1 MESTFNRYI
10 WKHTSKQQLWIM
22 GVVLVSMIPYYF
34 AFDLPKMLI
43 NGPIQGGGF
52 EEAGATQP
60 FLPGLFSGIQLDRI
74 DTLVALSMMF
84 LGLVIINGV
93 FKYYINTYK
102 GLLGERLLRRIRY
115 DLLDRIL
122 RFLPIEFRRIKGGEI
137 ASMVKDEVEPLGGFT
152 AEAYVQPLLL
162 GGQAITALIFI
173 IVQNVWL
180 GLLAFFMAA
189 IQMVFIPRLRQR
201 LLLLGRERQIAARQL
216 SGRVTEIVEGI
227 ETIHAFD
234 TSNYERADI
243 ASRLATL
250 FRIRF
255 QIYSWKYKIKF
266 LNNFLAQITPFL
278 FYLLGGYLAI
288 TGSLDVGQLVA
299 VIAAYK
305 ELPGPLKALIDW
317 DLAKQDVEV
326 KYEQLL
332 EQFDVDELIAPEVQ
346 ALTTHNNAAPISALS
361 AQNVTVE
368 DQSGSITLE
377 NISTTVLAGET
388 VAIVG
393 DANSGANILAEV
405 FGGKTLPAQGK
416 LLADKVNLSSLPE
429 SVSGRNI
436 SYITADTYFF
446 YGSVQENLLYGLK
459 HSPLNEVEY
468 IGPDAIKRKWE
479 LIEAKRTANPV
490 LDLNS
495 NWIDHDLVT
504 GLNKD
509 TSLVDAMRQVLR
521 AVNFSDDVFDFALHS
536 KITSEIDPDF
546 AKQIVSLRLSIQ
558 EELKA
563 KDLSELIIPF
573 DIDSFNRQATV
584 IENILFGILTDPE
597 DSKRYVGVNTYLHNM
612 LTETGLDAHLVTM
625 GMRIAETF
633 NELFLDLP
641 EDHPHFDQFDLIDS
655 SLMPEYRDM
664 HQRCAGKELHAI
676 SAADRLVWINLSF
689 KYSEP
694 QYRFGLLDEEL
705 MQEIVT
711 IRKKLHRNM
720 PDELKLGIEVYD
732 SSNFLS
738 SANMLDN
745 IVFGKVDRK
754 IKNGEQKLRDVV
766 APLMNQQ
773 PGLYNNIYSIGLD
786 YNVGPSGR
794 RLSPVQRQKLNMA
807 RALMRKSDFYIF
819 NRPVSG
825 LDHKQQGEIIEKTLA
840 LFEAEG
846 RTPGIIWA
854 LASES
859 NSTYFQ
865 RTIKFVGK
873 EMSKENESLDV
884 V

>member
-1 MESTFNRYI
+1 MC
-10 WKHTSKQQLWIM
+10 
-22 GVVLVSMIPYYF
+22 VVLVSMIPYYF

-52 EEAGATQP
+52 EEAGATQA
-60 FLPGLFSGIQLDRI
+60 FLPGIFSDIQLDRI
-74 DTLVALSMMF
+74 DTLVSLSMMF
-84 LGLVIINGV
+84 LGLVIINGL
-93 FKYYINTYK
+93 FKYYVNTYK

-122 RFLPIEFRRIKGGEI
+122 RFLPVEFRRIKGGEI

-162 GGQAITALIFI
+162 GGQAITALVFIF
-173 IVQNVWL
+173 VQNIWL
-180 GLLAFFMAA
+180 GLLAFFMAS

-201 LLLLGRERQIAARQL
+201 LLLLGRERQIASRQL
-216 SGRVTEIVEGI
+216 AGRVTEIVEGI

-234 TSNYERADI
+234 TSNFERADI

-288 TGSLDVGQLVA
+288 SGSLDVGQLVA

-332 EQFDVDELIAPEVQ
+332 EQFNVDELLDPDVQ
-346 ALTTHNNAAPISALS
+346 AVTTHSDAEPITVMTAT
-361 AQNVTVE
+361 NVTVE
-368 DQSGSITLE
+368 DHGGSIILE
-377 NISTTVLAGET
+377 NISVTVLAGES

-393 DANSGANILAEV
+393 DANSGANVLAEL
-405 FGGKTLPAQGK
+405 FGGKILPAQGK
-416 LLADKVNLSSLPE
+416 LLAGKEYLASLPE
-429 SVSGRNI
+429 SVSGRNL
-436 SYITADTYFF
+436 SYVSADTYFF
-446 YGSVQENLLYGLK
+446 YGTVQENLLYGLK
-459 HSPLNEVEY
+459 HSPLDAVEY
-468 IGPDAIKRKWE
+468 TGAEAVTRKWE
-479 LIEAKRTANPV
+479 LLEAKRTANPV

-495 NWIDHDLVT
+495 NWIDHEQVT
-504 GLNKD
+504 GLNSD

-521 AVNFSDDVFDFALHS
+521 AVNFSDDVFDFAIHS
-536 KITSEIDPDF
+536 KINSQIAPDF

-563 KDLSELIIPF
+563 KGLSELIIPF
-573 DIDSFNRQATV
+573 DIDCFNQQAT
-584 IENILFGILTDPE
+584 ILENILFGILTDP
-597 DSKRYVGVNTYLHNM
+597 DNTVLYDDVNTYLHNM
-612 LTETGLDAHLVTM
+612 LRETGLDAQLVTM
-625 GMRIAETF
+625 GMKIAETF

-655 SLMPEYRDM
+655 SQMLEFREL
-664 HQRCAGKELHAI
+664 HHRCSGKEIQSI
-676 SAADRLVWINLSF
+676 SVADSLIWINLSF

-694 QYRFGLLDEEL
+694 QYRFGLLDDDL

-711 IRKKLHRNM
+711 IRKKLHKNM
-720 PDELKLGIEVYD
+720 PEDLKLGIEVYD

-754 IKNGEQKLRDVV
+754 IKNAEQKLRDVF
-766 APLMNQQ
+766 APLLTQQ
-773 PGLYNNIYSIGLD
+773 PGLYNKIYSIGLD
-786 YNVGPSGR
+786 FNVGPSGR

-807 RALMRKSDFYIF
+807 RALMRRSDFYVF

-825 LDHKQQGEIIEKTLA
+825 LDHHQQGEIIENTLA
-840 LFEAEG
+840 LFKSDN
-846 RTPGIIWA
+846 RDPGIIWA
-854 LASES
+854 LASAS
-859 NSTYFQ
+859 NAAYFQ
-865 RTIKFVGK
+865 RSIKFVGK
-873 EMSKENESLDV
+873 EISKNNEPLSV
-884 V
+884 E